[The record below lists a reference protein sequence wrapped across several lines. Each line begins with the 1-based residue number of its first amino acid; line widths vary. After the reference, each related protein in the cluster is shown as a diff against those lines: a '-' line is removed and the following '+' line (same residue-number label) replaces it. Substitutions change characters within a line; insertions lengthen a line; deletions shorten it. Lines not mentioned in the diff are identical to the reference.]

1 MSVNY
6 IVYLECNRRK
16 IFIDLTAETV
26 VVLADAQ
33 GWNTLCVASGRC
45 RWSFFGKSQQTHVVK
60 VLLGFG
66 INFDNGLGTKYR
78 GGHEVFKKGEIIMAP
93 IRFIVSFCFGGIFS
107 IIHRQGCPAEDYSC
121 GKIRLPRSV
130 RD

>member
-1 MSVNY
+1 VSVNY

-45 RWSFFGKSQQTHVVK
+45 RWSFLEKASK
-60 VLLGFG
+60 L
-66 INFDNGLGTKYR
+66 
-78 GGHEVFKKGEIIMAP
+78 M
-93 IRFIVSFCFGGIFS
+93 S
-107 IIHRQGCPAEDYSC
+107 
-121 GKIRLPRSV
+121 
-130 RD
+130 